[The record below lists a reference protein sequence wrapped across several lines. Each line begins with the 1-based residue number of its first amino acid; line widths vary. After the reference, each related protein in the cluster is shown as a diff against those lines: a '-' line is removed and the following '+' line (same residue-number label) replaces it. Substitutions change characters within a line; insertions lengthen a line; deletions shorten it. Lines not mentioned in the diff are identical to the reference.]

1 MKKQN
6 LRALSS
12 LLLQQII
19 KEKKTFSPDTI
30 FQQYPNLSPSDHN
43 FVASLIFGVLRWF
56 FLLEHIID
64 QSMGKPLK
72 EKDFDIKLLLLIGAY
87 QLYFLNTPPH
97 AAVNE
102 CVSACQALRKIW
114 AKALVNALLNKLSKQ
129 ALDIDA
135 YPIPVKTAHPV
146 WLMKT
151 LKKDWDDLLMDVL
164 KHNNQRAPLTIRI
177 NQRKISRTEYAKR
190 LVEMQIEFTET
201 PNSPV
206 GLHLPEGTKVT
217 ALPGFKEGLFSVQ
230 DASAQLAAELLDI
243 APQQMILDACSAPGG
258 KTTHILEK
266 APGPITLFSVEKN
279 YHKIALLE
287 ENLSRLQLEC
297 SLINADAADLSARF
311 QTATFDRILLDPPCS
326 GTGVIRRHPDIKL
339 LRQPQDI
346 TSLEQ
351 QQSQLLKALWPL
363 LKPNGILLYSTCSI
377 LMSENEQQIA
387 EFFNSTPDAVTCPIE
402 ADWGIKL
409 PYGRQILPGEA
420 NMDGF
425 YYAKIKKAG

>member
-6 LRALSS
+6 LRALSC

-19 KEKKTFSPDTI
+19 KDKKTFSTDTI
-30 FQQYPNLSPSDHN
+30 SQQYPKLSPSDHN
-43 FVASLIFGVLRWF
+43 FTASLIFGVLRWF
-56 FLLEHIID
+56 YLLEHIID
-64 QSMGKPLK
+64 SAMEKPLK

-102 CVSACQALRKIW
+102 CVSACQTLRKIW
-114 AKALVNALLNKLSKQ
+114 AKGLVNALLNKLSKQ
-129 ALDIDA
+129 PLEIEA
-135 YPIPVKTAHPV
+135 YPIPIRTAHPL

-151 LKKDWDDLLMDVL
+151 LKKDWGDRYINILEQ
-164 KHNNQRAPLTIRI
+164 NNQRAPLSIRV
-177 NQRKISRTEYAKR
+177 NQRKISRTEYSKLLTEAHI
-190 LVEMQIEFTET
+190 EMN
-201 PNSPV
+201 PVANSSV
-206 GLHLPEGTKVT
+206 ALHLPENTKVST
-217 ALPGFKEGLFSVQ
+217 LPGFKEGLFSVQ
-230 DASAQLAAELLDI
+230 DASAQWAAELLDI
-243 APQQMILDACSAPGG
+243 APNQTILDACSAPGG

-266 APGPITLFSVEKN
+266 APGPITLFSVERNK
-279 YHKIALLE
+279 YKIALLE
-287 ENLSRLQLEC
+287 ENLARLQLQC
-297 SLINADAADLSARF
+297 TLINADASDLSQYW
-311 QTATFDRILLDPPCS
+311 QTPVFDRILLDPPCS

-339 LRQPQDI
+339 LRQAQDI
-346 TSLEQ
+346 AELEQ
-351 QQSQLLKALWPL
+351 QQAQLLHALWPL

-377 LMSENEQQIA
+377 LMSENEEQIA
-387 EFFNSTPDAVTCPIE
+387 KFFNSNTDAIACPIE